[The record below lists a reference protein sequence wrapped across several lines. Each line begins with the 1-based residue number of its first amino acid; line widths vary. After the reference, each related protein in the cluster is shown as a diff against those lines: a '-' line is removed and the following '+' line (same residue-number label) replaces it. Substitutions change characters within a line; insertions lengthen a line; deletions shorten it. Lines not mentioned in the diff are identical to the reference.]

1 MATGATFVATEST
14 GIRTGGTFARI
25 GVIFV
30 RTGGSSI
37 RPFRGETTRKPIKFA
52 ETCGTTREMCG
63 LTGGTW
69 FVIVATS
76 GMIAAT
82 SGTTAE
88 IFERVSGKE
97 FDRSYFEEPNNGGGN
112 LPPTLRLISYDE
124 SLCDPLVLCS

>member
-1 MATGATFVATEST
+1 MFLVLGSMFALGEN
-14 GIRTGGTFARI
+14 GDRRDLRGGTFARI

-88 IFERVSGKE
+88 GRFSSGALGE
-97 FDRSYFEEPNNGGGN
+97 GCANGGRRV
-112 LPPTLRLISYDE
+112 LPPCLAPVSRGRGSTN
-124 SLCDPLVLCS
+124 